1 MCEIP
6 AGARRARGPAFPSP
20 PPLGRP
26 ALEPSSA
33 PAVRGARGGRGARG
47 LRWPPLC
54 GGRRAPRA
62 RPPAT
67 WAGPAAFRA
76 PPVMA
81 LGPASSRA
89 PQNRRWGGRTMVP
102 EVVSL
107 LPFRLPHP
115 HLQSDGPN
123 PKETISPKSL
133 GRKQIKKAIADVSRG
148 APTYE
153 RDPRHL

>member
-47 LRWPPLC
+47 LQWPPLC
-54 GGRRAPRA
+54 GGRRGPRA

-89 PQNRRWGGRTMVP
+89 PQNRRWGGPDDRSRSREPAALPTSPPPLTERRPKP
-102 EVVSL
+102 EGDS
-107 LPFRLPHP
+107 
-115 HLQSDGPN
+115 
-123 PKETISPKSL
+123 ISPKSL
-133 GRKQIKKAIADVSRG
+133 GRKQIKKAIAD
-148 APTYE
+148 
-153 RDPRHL
+153 L